1 MAVLVV
7 DLDGTL
13 YPKND
18 DGRSVTQNIIALKR
32 WHESGNKVI
41 IATSRGIGH
50 LDELKGKLQIPF
62 VFIGANGAIIVDEDG
77 DLIER
82 TIKASIYN
90 KIAQDA
96 IKQSLN
102 VSVTTIH
109 DGNWYWHTK
118 DNYPIRGATKQRS
131 VWQYIIEKSQLDPD
145 ISLTQIKVLIP
156 SNELIKY
163 KDHLRSRYH
172 DFSIVSSDRD
182 AIDIQASNAT
192 KGVATQDVIDA
203 LGVTIYDIHVV
214 GDSENDIPMFE
225 ITDNSYCI
233 EDGDDVVKDHTKYTT
248 SSVSTL
254 VKEILLKNGRKSSV

>member
-1 MAVLVV
+1 M
-7 DLDGTL
+7 
-13 YPKND
+13 
-18 DGRSVTQNIIALKR
+18 
-32 WHESGNKVI
+32 
-41 IATSRGIGH
+41 
-50 LDELKGKLQIPF
+50 F
-62 VFIGANGAIIVDEDG
+62 VGANGAIIVDEDG

-102 VSVTTIH
+102 VSITTIH

-172 DFSIVSSDRD
+172 DLSIVSSDRD
-182 AIDIQASNAT
+182 AIDI
-192 KGVATQDVIDA
+192 
-203 LGVTIYDIHVV
+203 
-214 GDSENDIPMFE
+214 
-225 ITDNSYCI
+225 
-233 EDGDDVVKDHTKYTT
+233 
-248 SSVSTL
+248 
-254 VKEILLKNGRKSSV
+254 